1 MHICSGNS
9 FLDRVN
15 FRQDSAL
22 ESYRTESLDS
32 VSFRREVWVSDKAIP
47 LLTIAKH
54 LPNFTPCAL
63 WRNSHLTR
71 KLFENNVSLCQQ
83 YWSTVKLWFYRRES
97 LWAKLCDLST
107 DLRLW
112 SFLQSVNHN
121 TTVRIREGR
130 NRLSTSNS
138 NQKPRKRLVS

>member
-1 MHICSGNS
+1 MLDKSIFKNCIYVQTTL
-9 FLDRVN
+9 LDRVN

-63 WRNSHLTR
+63 
-71 KLFENNVSLCQQ
+71 
-83 YWSTVKLWFYRRES
+83 
-97 LWAKLCDLST
+97 
-107 DLRLW
+107 
-112 SFLQSVNHN
+112 
-121 TTVRIREGR
+121 
-130 NRLSTSNS
+130 
-138 NQKPRKRLVS
+138 